1 MSDGY
6 ESVFNNCKI
15 ISNNTNDDYTN
26 FREKSEFGF
35 SVNNE
40 PEPDEEALTIG
51 KSINNDLFE
60 EYLGYGNIVK
70 FSALDN
76 LDSRHYYHYRQE
88 VH

>member
-1 MSDGY
+1 M
-6 ESVFNNCKI
+6 
-15 ISNNTNDDYTN
+15 
-26 FREKSEFGF
+26 
-35 SVNNE
+35 NNE
-40 PEPDEEALTIG
+40 PEPDQEALLIG